1 MSSDLPGEP
10 LLECRNLTKQYRGRP
25 PSRLLARGRGPDGGV
40 RPAVLDVSISL
51 ARGECLGILGESGSG
66 KTTLVRCM
74 SMLEPPTAGSVHL
87 AGLELS
93 ALRGQALRRARRRI
107 QVVFQDPYASL
118 NPRQSIG
125 SALAEVLRVHKI
137 VPGAAVGGRVASLL
151 DQVGIPAGW
160 GNRYPSEL
168 SGGGRQR
175 VSIARALAAQPD
187 VLLADEAVSALD
199 ASVQAQ
205 VLNLLRDLR
214 EQTGLS
220 MIFVSHNVH
229 VLQYLAQR
237 TAVMFGGR
245 VVEEAAAEPPPDW
258 QHPYTRELLASV
270 PVIGQ
275 PLTRFGTA
283 GASAPARHDLTGCP
297 YRDRCPLRLDRCDQ
311 QDPELAEV
319 ASAHRVACHA
329 VVAQAAKGPAS

>member
-1 MSSDLPGEP
+1 V
-10 LLECRNLTKQYRGRP
+10 LECRNLTKQYHHRSGRGR
-25 PSRLLARGRGPDGGV
+25 LARDQIEAV
-40 RPAVLDVSISL
+40 RPALLDVSISL

-66 KTTLVRCM
+66 KTTLVRCL
-74 SMLEPPTAGSVHL
+74 SMLERPTAGSVRLTGH
-87 AGLELS
+87 ELS
-93 ALRGQALRRARRRI
+93 SLHGRELRRVRRRV
-107 QVVFQDPYASL
+107 QVVFQDPFASL

-125 SALAEVLRVHKI
+125 AALAEVLRVHKLLA
-137 VPGAAVGGRVASLL
+137 VAAIPGRVASLL
-151 DQVGIPAGW
+151 DQVGIPPGWAG
-160 GNRYPSEL
+160 RYPSEL

-245 VVEEAAAEPPPDW
+245 VVEEAVSQPPPDW
-258 QHPYTRELLASV
+258 QHPYTRELLAAV

-275 PLTRFGTA
+275 PLARA
-283 GASAPARHDLTGCP
+283 GSAATSVRSGLGPTGCP
-297 YRDRCPLRLDRCDQ
+297 YRDRCPQRLDRCER

-319 ASAHRVACHA
+319 TEAHLVACHA
-329 VVAQAAKGPAS
+329 VAAQTAKGLAS

>member
-1 MSSDLPGEP
+1 LSDDALDPP
-10 LLECRNLTKQYRGRP
+10 VLECQNLTKQYHHASGRRP
-25 PSRLLARGRGPDGGV
+25 IARRQAEGV
-40 RPAVLDVSISL
+40 RPAVHDVSVSV

-66 KTTLVRCM
+66 KTTLVRCL
-74 SMLEPPTAGSVHL
+74 SMLERPSAGSVRL
-87 AGLELS
+87 AGQEFS
-93 ALRGQALRRARRRI
+93 SLRGRDLRRIRHRV

-125 SALAEVLRVHKI
+125 GTLAEVLRVHKLAAA
-137 VPGAAVGGRVASLL
+137 GAIPGRVSGLL
-151 DQVGIPAGW
+151 DQVGIPPAWAG
-160 GNRYPSEL
+160 RYPSEL

-214 EQTGLS
+214 QQTGLA

-245 VVEEAAAEPPPDW
+245 VVEEAPSEPPPDW
-258 QHPYTRELLASV
+258 QHPYTRELLAAV

-275 PLTRFGTA
+275 PLPRA
-283 GASAPARHDLTGCP
+283 GRAGGSARGEPGLAGCP
-297 YRDRCPLRLDRCDQ
+297 YRDRCPLRLERCDH
-311 QDPELAEV
+311 QDPELAAV
-319 ASAHRVACHA
+319 ARAHLVACHA
-329 VVAQAAKGPAS
+329 VAAQAAKGLAS

>member
-1 MSSDLPGEP
+1 LSSDTAGQPV
-10 LLECRNLTKQYRGRP
+10 LECQNLTKQYNRRP
-25 PSRLLARGRGPDGGV
+25 GGGPLARSQAHSL

-66 KTTLVRCM
+66 KTTLVRCL
-74 SMLEPPTAGSVHL
+74 SMLERPTAGSVW
-87 AGLELS
+87 LS
-93 ALRGQALRRARRRI
+93 GHDFSSLRGRELRQVRRRV
-107 QVVFQDPYASL
+107 QVVFQDPFASL

-125 SALAEVLRVHKI
+125 GSIAEVLRVHKLL
-137 VPGAAVGGRVASLL
+137 PAAAIPGRVASLL
-151 DQVGIPAGW
+151 DQVGLPSGWAG
-160 GNRYPSEL
+160 RYPSEL

-245 VVEEAAAEPPPDW
+245 VVEEAVSRPPPDW
-258 QHPYTRELLASV
+258 QHPYTRELLAAV

-275 PLTRFGTA
+275 PLPRPGTA
-283 GASAPARHDLTGCP
+283 AASGRSGLGLIGCP
-297 YRDRCPLRLDRCDQ
+297 YRDRCPVRLDRCDQ
-311 QDPELAEV
+311 QDPELAVV
-319 ASAHRVACHA
+319 AGAHLVACHA
-329 VVAQAAKGPAS
+329 AAAQAAKGPAS

>member
-1 MSSDLPGEP
+1 VSSDASGDASGAAAGQPV
-10 LLECRNLTKQYRGRP
+10 LECRNLTKQYHSRP
-25 PSRLLARGRGPDGGV
+25 GV
-40 RPAVLDVSISL
+40 RPAVLDVSIGL

-66 KTTLVRCM
+66 KTTLVRCL
-74 SMLEPPTAGSVHL
+74 SMLERPTAGSVRL
-87 AGLELS
+87 DGGEFS
-93 ALRGQALRRARRRI
+93 SLRGRELRRARPRV

-125 SALAEVLRVHKI
+125 GALSEVLRVHKLLAA
-137 VPGAAVGGRVASLL
+137 GAIPGRVASLL
-151 DQVGIPAGW
+151 DQVGIPPGWAG
-160 GNRYPSEL
+160 RYPSEL

-175 VSIARALAAQPD
+175 VSIARALAAQPR

-245 VVEEAAAEPPPDW
+245 VVEEATAQPPPDW
-258 QHPYTRELLASV
+258 QHPYTRELLAAV

-275 PLTRFGTA
+275 PLPRARTA
-283 GASAPARHDLTGCP
+283 GTSARGGPGLAGCP

-311 QDPELAEV
+311 EDPELTAV
-319 ASAHRVACHA
+319 AGTHLVACHA
-329 VVAQAAKGPAS
+329 AAAQTATGPAS

>member
-1 MSSDLPGEP
+1 M
-10 LLECRNLTKQYRGRP
+10 LECRNLTKQYDASPG
-25 PSRLLARGRGPDGGV
+25 SRLLGRRGPDGVG
-40 RPAVLDVSISL
+40 RPAVLNVSISL

-66 KTTLVRCM
+66 KTTLVRCL
-74 SMLEPPTAGSVHL
+74 SMLERPTAGSVHL
-87 AGLELS
+87 AGLEVS
-93 ALRGQALRRARRRI
+93 ALRGTALRRARHRV
-107 QVVFQDPYASL
+107 QVVFQDPFASL

-125 SALAEVLRVHKI
+125 GALAEVLQVHKL
-137 VPGAAVGGRVASLL
+137 VPAPAVGGRVASLL
-151 DQVGIPAGW
+151 EQVGIPAGW
-160 GNRYPSEL
+160 SGRYPSEL

-187 VLLADEAVSALD
+187 VLLADEAVSSLD

-220 MIFVSHNVH
+220 MIFVSHNVN

-245 VVEEAAAEPPPDW
+245 VVEEAASEPPPDW
-258 QHPYTRELLASV
+258 QHPYTKELLAAV

-275 PLTRFGTA
+275 PLPRVGTA
-283 GASAPARHDLTGCP
+283 GTSARAVPGLTGCP
-297 YRDRCPLRLDRCDQ
+297 YRGRCPLRIDRCDQ
-311 QDPELAEV
+311 LDPELAEV
-319 ASAHRVACHA
+319 AAAHRVACHVTA
-329 VVAQAAKGPAS
+329 AQAAKGLAS

>member
-1 MSSDLPGEP
+1 
-10 LLECRNLTKQYRGRP
+10 
-25 PSRLLARGRGPDGGV
+25 
-40 RPAVLDVSISL
+40 
-51 ARGECLGILGESGSG
+51 
-66 KTTLVRCM
+66 M
-74 SMLEPPTAGSVHL
+74 SMLEPPTTGSVHL
-87 AGLELS
+87 AGVELS
-93 ALRGQALRRARRRI
+93 ALRGQALRHVRHRI

-125 SALAEVLRVHKI
+125 NALAEVLRVHKI
-137 VPGAAVGGRVASLL
+137 VPAAAVGGRIASLL
-151 DQVGIPAGW
+151 DQVGIPASW

-245 VVEEAAAEPPPDW
+245 VVEEAASEPQPHW
-258 QHPYTRELLASV
+258 QHPYTKELLAAV

-275 PLTRFGTA
+275 PLTRFGAA
-283 GASAPARHDLTGCP
+283 GPATQAAHSVTGCP
-297 YRDRCPLRLDRCDQ
+297 YRDRCPLRLDRCDH

-319 ASAHRVACHA
+319 AAAHGVACHA
-329 VVAQAAKGPAS
+329 VVAQAAKGATS

>member
-1 MSSDLPGEP
+1 LSNDAPGP
-10 LLECRNLTKQYRGRP
+10 PVLECRDLTKQYHHRP
-25 PSRLLARGRGPDGGV
+25 AHGV

-66 KTTLVRCM
+66 KTTLVRCL
-74 SMLEPPTAGSVHL
+74 SMLERPTAGSVRL
-87 AGLELS
+87 AGGEFS
-93 ALRGQALRRARRRI
+93 SLRGRELRQIRHRV

-125 SALAEVLRVHKI
+125 SALTEVIHVHKLLPDGAI
-137 VPGAAVGGRVASLL
+137 PGQVASLL
-151 DQVGIPAGW
+151 DQVGIPPGWAG
-160 GNRYPSEL
+160 RYPSEL

-245 VVEEAAAEPPPDW
+245 VVEEAAAQPPPDW
-258 QHPYTRELLASV
+258 LHPYTRELLAAV
-270 PVIGQ
+270 PVVGQ
-275 PLTRFGTA
+275 PLPQARTA
-283 GASAPARHDLTGCP
+283 GTPARSGLGLTGCP
-297 YRDRCPLRLDRCDQ
+297 YRDRCPLRLDRCEQ
-311 QDPELAEV
+311 QDPELAAV
-319 ASAHRVACHA
+319 AEAHLVACHA
-329 VVAQAAKGPAS
+329 VAAQPAKGPAS